1 MQRAANAGCQ
11 RKRAGTW
18 VEGAR
23 ERRTA
28 SVDLTPPD
36 DQERQP
42 PAGDG
47 GRHNAAMRAARL
59 ERYLLRETAFSW
71 LGVTLVLLA
80 IMLATRFARFL
91 GQAAQGR
98 LPEELLFQV
107 AGLSSLQYLII
118 LTPISLLLAVMIA
131 LGRLYRDQEVT
142 AMLACGA
149 PLSVLYRPCL
159 WLAAGVALL
168 TALLAFELGPW
179 AGRTADALVADAA
192 RANRY
197 NPFEAGRFKS
207 VPAAG
212 AVLYTGR
219 LSDDGHDIEQ
229 FFGVQVDD
237 RGQESVLVAE
247 YGRSDADPVTGER
260 ILSLS
265 QGHRYAGSPGT
276 GDFEIIGFDRLTT
289 RIAPPQFSEL
299 SGKRKLASTESLWQ
313 SRSSEDLAEL
323 NFRLAVPVS
332 VLVLV
337 LLAVPLSHVKPRSG
351 RYGRLVIGVV
361 LYLVYSQLITL
372 GQVWIAKGQVPPEIG
387 IWWVHLLFAGLAGV
401 MILRQSGRLR

>member
-1 MQRAANAGCQ
+1 
-11 RKRAGTW
+11 
-18 VEGAR
+18 
-23 ERRTA
+23 
-28 SVDLTPPD
+28 
-36 DQERQP
+36 
-42 PAGDG
+42 
-47 GRHNAAMRAARL
+47 MRAVRL
-59 ERYLLRETAFSW
+59 ERYLFRETALSW
-71 LGVTLVLLA
+71 LGVTVVLLA

-118 LTPISLLLAVMIA
+118 LTPISLLLAVMMA

-142 AMLACGA
+142 ALLACGA

-159 WLAAGVALL
+159 WLAAGVSLL

-207 VPAAG
+207 LPGAD

-229 FFGVQVDD
+229 FFGMQVDAD
-237 RGQESVLVAE
+237 GGESVLVAE
-247 YGRSDADPVTGER
+247 RGRSDADPVTGER
-260 ILSLS
+260 VLSLAE
-265 QGHRYAGSPGT
+265 GHRYVGTPGSGH
-276 GDFEIIGFDRLTT
+276 FEIIGFDRLTT

-299 SGKRKLASTESLWQ
+299 SSKRKLASSAALWEA
-313 SRSSEDLAEL
+313 RGNEDLAEL
-323 NFRLAVPVS
+323 SFRLAVPVS
-332 VLVLV
+332 VLILV
-337 LLAVPLSHVKPRSG
+337 MLAVPLSHVPPRSG
-351 RYGRLVIGVV
+351 RYGRLVVGVV
-361 LYLVYSQLITL
+361 LYLVYSQMITL
-372 GQVWIAKGQVPPEIG
+372 GQVWIAKGAVSPLLG
-387 IWWVHLLFAGLAGV
+387 IWWVHGLFAALAAFL
-401 MILRQSGRLR
+401 ILRQAGRLR